1 MRPNFGVS
9 AAHRL
14 AEPMPTSQFLTVAF
28 YKFVD
33 LPDFEQ
39 RRLPLLELCEK
50 RNIKG
55 LILLAREGINS
66 TLAGTELDIRAV
78 LAHVL
83 ADPAFADL
91 QHKEAW
97 ATHPPFRRMKIRIKK
112 EIVTM
117 GVPGISPTHM
127 AGTYVKPQDWNA
139 LISDPDVVLIDTRND
154 YEVELGTFKGA
165 LDPNIGT
172 FSELPSWVAQAKALE
187 ARTGKKP
194 KVAMFCTGGIRCE
207 KAGPYMEQ
215 AGFLNVHQLDG
226 GILKYFEECGG
237 AHYDGECFVF
247 DHRVGVD
254 PALRETN
261 SVMCFKCQMPL
272 SENEQKDRRYVPPQS
287 CPYCYSENK
296 LSDAP
301 VS

>member
-1 MRPNFGVS
+1 
-9 AAHRL
+9 
-14 AEPMPTSQFLTVAF
+14 
-28 YKFVD
+28 
-33 LPDFEQ
+33 
-39 RRLPLLELCEK
+39 
-50 RNIKG
+50 
-55 LILLAREGINS
+55 
-66 TLAGTELDIRAV
+66 
-78 LAHVL
+78 
-83 ADPAFADL
+83 
-91 QHKEAW
+91 
-97 ATHPPFRRMKIRIKK
+97 
-112 EIVTM
+112 
-117 GVPGISPTHM
+117 
-127 AGTYVKPQDWNA
+127 
-139 LISDPDVVLIDTRND
+139 
-154 YEVELGTFKGA
+154 
-165 LDPNIGT
+165 
-172 FSELPSWVAQAKALE
+172 
-187 ARTGKKP
+187 
-194 KVAMFCTGGIRCE
+194 
-207 KAGPYMEQ
+207 MEQ